1 MSSSGNASDA
11 AMKLFLAESFSKD
24 SPHYEENV
32 FQVRVKFKANSSF
45 FFVYLLPRT
54 KIPATV
60 SCGILQERCGKVT
73 VSRRKAPEVEAV
85 FRPEL
90 FFDEFLRVP
99 CAFLWET
106 VGNHRKKFR
115 ESFGRNTASIFQCV
129 SGVFQWNVPE
139 MRRVSPVPAIR
150 LCPGSVQRLSMKF
163 WKFSIE
169 FLHHFLNQIQNHR
182 QCYTNVINEQ

>member
-1 MSSSGNASDA
+1 LIQDQLEFS
-11 AMKLFLAESFSKD
+11 LFL
-24 SPHYEENV
+24 
-32 FQVRVKFKANSSF
+32 VRYSRCFDLF
-45 FFVYLLPRT
+45 PRT

-90 FFDEFLRVP
+90 FSGEFLRVP

-106 VGNHRKKFR
+106 VGNYRKKFR

-129 SGVFQWNVPE
+129 SGVFQWNVAE
-139 MRRVSPVPAIR
+139 MHRVSPVPDVR
-150 LCPGSVQRLSMKF
+150 LFPGKNLLFSLS
-163 WKFSIE
+163 
-169 FLHHFLNQIQNHR
+169 
-182 QCYTNVINEQ
+182 

>member
-1 MSSSGNASDA
+1 MTSSGNASDA

-45 FFVYLLPRT
+45 F
-54 KIPATV
+54 
-60 SCGILQERCGKVT
+60 
-73 VSRRKAPEVEAV
+73 
-85 FRPEL
+85 L
-90 FFDEFLRVP
+90 F
-99 CAFLWET
+99 
-106 VGNHRKKFR
+106 
-115 ESFGRNTASIFQCV
+115 IF
-129 SGVFQWNVPE
+129 
-139 MRRVSPVPAIR
+139 
-150 LCPGSVQRLSMKF
+150 SVQRLSMKF